1 MNCIYSRVLPRD
13 LFNEAK
19 LLKCL
24 GKLCLHIHDGNKA
37 LTGLKFEHETIDDEG
52 FIICQ
57 DDNDASLFILNIV
70 FTFNDRELYFYT
82 KYNSR
87 EDWPLF
93 ASFNDDHSDEVN
105 VFDLFGNIDEG
116 FINLINNS

>member
-1 MNCIYSRVLPRD
+1 MNCTYSRVLPRD

-37 LTGLKFEHETIDDEG
+37 LTGLKFEYDDT
-52 FIICQ
+52 FFMICQ
-57 DDNDASLFILNIV
+57 NEQDASLAVSSIKFKIG
-70 FTFNDRELYFYT
+70 EKQLYFYT

-93 ASFNDDHSDEVN
+93 ASFNDDNSDEVN
-105 VFDLFGNIDEG
+105 VFDLFGNLDEG